1 MAKMK
6 KKVKKEKPQNQA
18 EPAAPTPPMPQ
29 GPTPMDT
36 ILQLQAQLNATKQLA
51 DEFIAANINMRARGL
66 LIERQLDIESEARQK
81 AETENAT
88 LKTEI
93 ENLTKQLSKLEK
105 VSKKE
110 AEAELQEQ
118 IDMEGE
124 PVATG
129 LEDDEDE
136 EAAA

>member
-18 EPAAPTPPMPQ
+18 APAAPTPPMPQ

-51 DEFIAANINMRARGL
+51 DEFIQANINMRARGL
-66 LIERQLDIESEARQK
+66 LVERQMNIESEARQK
-81 AETENAT
+81 AEAETAAV
-88 LKTEI
+88 KTEL
-93 ENLTKQLSKLEK
+93 ETVKKQLAKFDKEA
-105 VSKKE
+105 KKE

-118 IDMEGE
+118 IDMEGQ
-124 PVATG
+124 P
-129 LEDDEDE
+129 LETDLEDE